1 MGVGEIAGLIAAIAF
16 AVLAGFMIY
25 PLIRLGKMFDQI
37 SQTVRESGEHAIP
50 ALDEGVTTVKQ
61 VNKSLEDVN
70 KISAAASTT
79 ANNVGALTDLYGS
92 FLGKPIIKIASTF
105 YALKTTGQS
114 FLAKNAAKTTVNDT
128 AEKGGVMFKR
138 IFWVGVGVAIGIVAV
153 TKAQAYV
160 KANTPDAARQFLLGP
175 DQDNVPMK
183 TLEGLV
189 NEFNATRRAREAE
202 LNRQYIERAN

>member
-37 SQTVRESGEHAIP
+37 SQTVRESGEHAIT

-128 AEKGGVMFKR
+128 AEKG
-138 IFWVGVGVAIGIVAV
+138 
-153 TKAQAYV
+153 
-160 KANTPDAARQFLLGP
+160 
-175 DQDNVPMK
+175 
-183 TLEGLV
+183 E
-189 NEFNATRRAREAE
+189 
-202 LNRQYIERAN
+202 

>member
-50 ALDEGVTTVKQ
+50 ALDGVTTVKQ

-128 AEKGGVMFKR
+128 AEKG
-138 IFWVGVGVAIGIVAV
+138 
-153 TKAQAYV
+153 
-160 KANTPDAARQFLLGP
+160 
-175 DQDNVPMK
+175 
-183 TLEGLV
+183 E
-189 NEFNATRRAREAE
+189 
-202 LNRQYIERAN
+202 

>member
-37 SQTVRESGEHAIP
+37 SQTVRKSGEHAIP

-128 AEKGGVMFKR
+128 AEKG
-138 IFWVGVGVAIGIVAV
+138 
-153 TKAQAYV
+153 
-160 KANTPDAARQFLLGP
+160 
-175 DQDNVPMK
+175 
-183 TLEGLV
+183 E
-189 NEFNATRRAREAE
+189 
-202 LNRQYIERAN
+202 

>member
-128 AEKGGVMFKR
+128 AEKGVMFKR

>member
-37 SQTVRESGEHAIP
+37 AQTVKESGEHAIP
-50 ALDEGVTTVKQ
+50 ALDEGVTTVRQ

-92 FLGKPIIKIASTF
+92 FLGKPVIKIASSV
-105 YALKTTGQS
+105 YALKATAQS
-114 FLAKNAAKTTVNDT
+114 FLA
-128 AEKGGVMFKR
+128 EG
-138 IFWVGVGVAIGIVAV
+138 V
-153 TKAQAYV
+153 TKTASDSV
-160 KANTPDAARQFLLGP
+160 KEQ
-175 DQDNVPMK
+175 
-183 TLEGLV
+183 
-189 NEFNATRRAREAE
+189 
-202 LNRQYIERAN
+202 